1 MIDGRFNL
9 LNNHERKQLER
20 FILRAKAYFYP
31 EIYSFSRGENPV
43 SYPNYEEIHRRQVL
57 ILGEDKLKANAP
69 KPSKNSKSKDS
80 IF

>member
-43 SYPNYEEIHRRQVL
+43 SYPNYEEIHRRQLL

-69 KPSKNSKSKDS
+69 KPSKNNSKTKN
-80 IF
+80 